1 MAPGFEGKALV
12 RLATD
17 HYAVRRSF
25 LPPPT
30 RNEGQIFRFRS
41 SALVLD
47 HPAVFMA
54 DTSKLDGD
62 PESEEVEWLKQQF
75 DNSHISGNMVPK
87 GTAIKIQVSVPAPSG
102 VNGMGWDACVSVA

>member
-1 MAPGFEGKALV
+1 
-12 RLATD
+12 
-17 HYAVRRSF
+17 
-25 LPPPT
+25 
-30 RNEGQIFRFRS
+30 
-41 SALVLD
+41 
-47 HPAVFMA
+47 MA

-102 VNGMGWDACVSVA
+102 MNGMGWDACVSVA